1 MSPQATSG
9 DHDAHNSLSQKDNQT
24 HARVHHGKEDHDRD
38 AVATTRSPRA
48 AINFLLTSEVHM
60 TKKEGQGEEE
70 EEDDEHDRTDD
81 GQGEEEDASP
91 ALSNNSLVSENES
104 PSLSTF
110 SSSPEG
116 ERHNQTR
123 RRSRTVMTPHQ
134 TRLLHKVLE
143 ETYFPT
149 AAQRESLSRLLQV
162 PQRTIQIWFQ
172 NQRQKAKHQQS
183 QSSQHAS
190 RHPSTAH
197 HGPNT
202 IAAAAAA
209 AAAAYSFQLQLRSL
223 LSQWSPANATNFFAT
238 AKGLYNIQHL
248 GQVTPRMLTTI
259 LTVLQSQAKA
269 SGEAFGESPSKRKA
283 AELTE
288 EDLSELRLAPLYR
301 QQDDYS
307 TDVVESYSPSFEP
320 VAEGE
325 ELPSL
330 KSLVSA
336 AMSSP
341 PLPVP
346 CPMHSPPLSLKK
358 MRSRD
363 NLLDVLVEASDS
375 SAF

>member
-1 MSPQATSG
+1 MPPQATSENDFYKSRSEKDG
-9 DHDAHNSLSQKDNQT
+9 QVAVNTNDHDH
-24 HARVHHGKEDHDRD
+24 DHDHQYQHQHQHQHHHTL
-38 AVATTRSPRA
+38 ATRSPRA

-60 TKKEGQGEEE
+60 EKKENTGKGEGEGEEE
-70 EEDDEHDRTDD
+70 EET
-81 GQGEEEDASP
+81 SP
-91 ALSNNSLVSENES
+91 ALSTDSLVPENES
-104 PSLSTF
+104 PNLSTF
-110 SSSPEG
+110 PSSPEG
-116 ERHNQTR
+116 ERLNQTR

-172 NQRQKAKHQQS
+172 NQRQKAKHQQN
-183 QSSQHAS
+183 QSSQHAAS
-190 RHPSTAH
+190 RLNSTAH
-197 HGPNT
+197 SPNT
-202 IAAAAAA
+202 ATAA
-209 AAAAYSFQLQLRSL
+209 AAAAYSFQFQLRSL
-223 LSQWSPANATNFFAT
+223 LSQLSPTNANNFFAT
-238 AKGLYNIQHL
+238 AKSLFNIQHL
-248 GQVTPRMLTTI
+248 GQVTPTMLTTI
-259 LTVLQSQAKA
+259 LTVLQSQVKA
-269 SGEAFGESPSKRKA
+269 NGEAFGESPSKRKA
-283 AELTE
+283 ELSEEEMAELK
-288 EDLSELRLAPLYR
+288 LAPLYK
-301 QQDDYS
+301 QQGES
-307 TDVVESYSPSFEP
+307 THDLDSYSPSFEP

-336 AMSSP
+336 AMNSP

-346 CPMHSPPLSLKK
+346 CHMHSPPLSMKK